1 MMRLLGVYGGTFS
14 PPHLGH
20 LHAAETFRQVVQ
32 PDKLLI
38 IPTYLPPHK
47 TETDGVTA
55 QDRLAM
61 CRIAFSDLDDCEVS
75 DMEIRRGGKS
85 FTSETLQALTG
96 VAERIA
102 LLVGTD
108 MMLTLDAWHE
118 PETIFRLADVY
129 CVRREADNSLMQQI
143 IDKNERYIK
152 AYGKKVHVID
162 APPLS
167 VASTGIRD
175 MLGKSGSA
183 SMLDPRVLAYI
194 RERGLYAGAAE

>member
-20 LHAAETFRQVVQ
+20 LHAAVAFQQAVH

-61 CRIAFSDLDDCEVS
+61 CRIAFSDLCNCEVS

-85 FTSETLQALTG
+85 YTSETLQALSG
-96 VAERIA
+96 AAEHIA

-108 MMLTLDAWHE
+108 MMLTLDTWHE
-118 PETIFRLADVY
+118 PEKIFRLADIY
-129 CVRREADNSLMQQI
+129 CVRREADDSLTKQI
-143 IDKNERYIK
+143 VDKNERYIK
-152 AYGKKVHVID
+152 AYGKKVHIID
-162 APPLS
+162 APPLL

-175 MLGKSGSA
+175 MLCRSGSV
-183 SMLDPRVLAYI
+183 SQLDPRVLAYI
-194 RERGLYAGAAE
+194 RERGLYAGVGE